1 MAMQIK
7 VVSLNVWQGGRLLPE
22 IVEFL
27 KSEQADIV
35 LIQEAYE
42 SDFTHEDRFKTVS
55 VLKEKLG
62 FQHADFAQAFMQ
74 DDPIGLIPQG
84 NAVLTNFAINKRAKY
99 ELSES
104 TRDSYPD
111 EPEFWAIEPRILQHV
126 ELESPVGS
134 LNVFNVHG
142 VWDLDGDNF
151 SKQRQR
157 MRDVMLEATRG
168 LPRVILGGDSN
179 AKTTNRANQELEPQ
193 LKSVFGTELVT
204 TFNMRQKTN
213 PGYATAAVDIM
224 FVDPGMQVVSRSCP
238 DVNLSDHLPLVAV
251 LELG

>member
-7 VVSLNVWQGGRLLPE
+7 VISLNVWQGGRLLPE

-27 KSEQADIV
+27 NSEQADIV

-42 SDFTHEDRFKTVS
+42 SDFTHEERFRTVS
-55 VLKEKLG
+55 VLKEKVG
-62 FQHADFAQAFMQ
+62 FQYVDFAQAFIQ
-74 DDPIGLIPQG
+74 DDPSGLMPQG
-84 NAVLTNFAINKRAKY
+84 NALLTNFTIKKRTKY

-111 EPEFWAIEPRILQHV
+111 EPEFWPLEPRILQHV

-151 SKQRQR
+151 SKQRQH
-157 MRDVMLEATRG
+157 MRDVILKVTRG

-193 LKSVFGTELVT
+193 LKSVFGTKLVT
-204 TFNMRQKTN
+204 TFNMHQKTN

-224 FVDPGMQVVSRSCP
+224 FVDPGIQVLSRSCP
-238 DVNLSDHLPLVAV
+238 DVNVSDHLPLVAV

>member
-42 SDFTHEDRFKTVS
+42 SNFTHEDRFRTVT

-62 FQHADFAQAFMQ
+62 FRHADFAQAFVQ

-84 NAVLTNFAINKRAKY
+84 NAVLTNFAIKKRTKY

-111 EPEFWAIEPRILQHV
+111 EPEFWPIEPRILQHV
-126 ELESPVGS
+126 ALESPVGA

-151 SKQRQR
+151 SEQRQR
-157 MRDVMLEATRG
+157 MRDVILESTKG

-179 AKTTNRANQELEPQ
+179 AKTTNRSNRELEPQ

-224 FVDPGMQVVSRSCP
+224 FTSSDVQVIAKRCP
-238 DVNLSDHLPLVAV
+238 DVNVSDHLPLVAV